1 MITRRRFTTA
11 TATAIAAPAILS
23 RASMAAEPKSIKIGN
38 ILAGTT
44 AAGYLLPKFLKEQAG
59 IDAEVINFPNI
70 TQRMQAIASGDIQIG
85 YGGINAAIGLAG
97 RGVPLVVLSN
107 ATDGGWYLLGGPK
120 IASLAD
126 LKGKKVAVQA
136 ASISHISLLWRL
148 QKDGLAKDVELV
160 FMNNPDMPVAMQRGD
175 LEGAIIFEPH
185 AAYVALNGWG
195 KPLWAPYDTPMGKTN
210 LGLIATPDFIQKFP
224 ETTKAVLKAH
234 KSATAELVKDSS
246 FAAEAIVKSLNM
258 PLNVAQESLK
268 NIFFS
273 TESGPGFRKG
283 IEAMGAM
290 MLDAKMA
297 EKLPDWDKFINTS
310 LG

>member
-1 MITRRRFTTA
+1 MLTRRRFAAVTA
-11 TATAIAAPAILS
+11 TALATPAILS
-23 RASMAAEPKSIKIGN
+23 RASLAAEPKSIKIGN

-44 AAGYLLPKFLKEQAG
+44 AAGYLLPRFLKEQSG
-59 IDAEVINFPNI
+59 IEAEVINFPNI

-97 RGVPLVVLSN
+97 RGVPLVVMSN

-120 IASLAD
+120 VTSLPD

-175 LEGAIIFEPH
+175 IDGAIIFEPH

-195 KPLWAPYDTPMGKTN
+195 KPLWAPYDTPMGRTN
-210 LGLIATPDFIQKFP
+210 LGLIATPDFIKKYP

-234 KSATAELVKDSS
+234 KSATAELIKDST
-246 FAAEAIVKSLNM
+246 FAADAIVKSLNM

-268 NIFFS
+268 NIFFT

-297 EKLPDWDKFINTS
+297 EKLPDWDKFINTTI
-310 LG
+310 G

>member
-1 MITRRRFTTA
+1 MITRRRFSAA
-11 TATAIAAPAILS
+11 TAAALAAPVILS
-23 RASMAAEPKSIKIGN
+23 RASLGDEPKSIKIGN

-44 AAGYLLPKFLKEQAG
+44 AAGYLLPRYLKSEAG

-120 IASLAD
+120 ITSLAD

-175 LEGAIIFEPH
+175 LDGAIIFEPH
-185 AAYVALNGWG
+185 AAYVAMNGWG

-210 LGLIATPDFIQKFP
+210 LGLIATPEFIQKFP
-224 ETTKAVLKAH
+224 QTTKAVLKAH
-234 KSATAELVKDSS
+234 KSATAELIKDST

-258 PLNVAQESLK
+258 PLSVAQESLK
-268 NIFFS
+268 NIFFT

-310 LG
+310 FG